1 MADQDTTPS
10 QGEEQP
16 AAAAV
21 QKAWGNKDAA
31 DGVPVFAPSYV
42 NQAPTKDN
50 AKALYEASVKVG
62 SGTGATVGVYATTP
76 TEMKDATGVAHSGWV
91 LTKTGT
97 GGRAGRIQTEVLV
110 AMSNMEDKA
119 ADPTPTPPSG
129 EDENPDS
136 GQGN

>member
-1 MADQDTTPS
+1 MADQDNTPA
-10 QGEEQP
+10 QDEQHP
-16 AAAAV
+16 VVAAV
-21 QKAWGNKDAA
+21 QKAWGNKDEAA
-31 DGVPVFAPSYV
+31 GVPVFSPSYV
-42 NQAPTKDN
+42 NQSPTREN
-50 AKALYEASVKVG
+50 AEALYEGSVKVG

-119 ADPTPTPPSG
+119 VTPNPP
-129 EDENPDS
+129 E
-136 GQGN
+136 GQDKDN